1 MKAKTIL
8 VSLCLAALFCS
19 CHDDIYGSINN
30 EVELESSGLQGDM
43 SYIARF
49 GDYIVIANGDIYY
62 KTNEPS
68 TTTGLKNGQWK
79 RMANPTN
86 EKGDYDVPATT
97 YFVASDA
104 SYLYALTYVWQEN
117 DDGEN
122 EPQYARLYYTDSV
135 TGSWTLLDLV
145 DAGVIDNWNYGN
157 VKILFDNQY
166 CGTMDADDDSSDD
179 SEETSEEEEDTD
191 DSEETTD
198 DEEDDSDSTDDT
210 SSSDDSSDEDD
221 EDAYKDLSKRNAYI
235 RVRQNSLSD
244 YTLYL
249 LSGDS
254 AEEVA
259 TGASFVFGDRT
270 NAIKACY
277 FQGTDYFSR
286 GYSMTS
292 NQNYL
297 YFTGSY
303 TSGNNVAGSSVL
315 YYYDGGSTIYETNLS
330 AGSLLSVAAAK
341 DYILLG
347 TSSGLGRA
355 TLNGDFG
362 EPTGG
367 TPDFDNNGDSVISE
381 YVFMVFVLDPS
392 KCENNSTKVTNEDG
406 ETEWLGTDEYGASVI
421 KGSIRSS
428 SDSWDDTGLYAYY
441 PSRDEWNRDGD

>member
-1 MKAKTIL
+1 MKAKSI
-8 VSLCLAALFCS
+8 LAAAAVATLFCS
-19 CHDDIYGSINN
+19 CHDDLYGAIND
-30 EVELESSGLQGDM
+30 EVELEDSGLQGDM
-43 SYIARF
+43 NYIARF
-49 GDYIVIANGDIYY
+49 GDYIVIANGDVYY

-79 RMANPTN
+79 RMKNPTS
-86 EKGDYDVPATT
+86 EKGDYDIPATT
-97 YFVASDA
+97 CFVASDS
-104 SYLYALTYVWQEN
+104 SYLYALTYIWQEN

-122 EPQYARLYYTDSV
+122 EPEYAKLYYTDSV

-145 DAGVIDNWNYGN
+145 EAGIIDSWSYGN

-166 CGTMDADDDSSDD
+166 CGTMDADDDSSDEDTDEED
-179 SEETSEEEEDTD
+179 SEDEDSTDDDTSSDEDTD
-191 DSEETTD
+191 DSDTSDDTD
-198 DEEDDSDSTDDT
+198 TSDST
-210 SSSDDSSDEDD
+210 DEDD

-235 RVRQNSLSD
+235 RVRQNSSSD

-270 NAIKACY
+270 NAIRACY

-297 YFTGSY
+297 YFVGTY
-303 TSGNNVAGSSVL
+303 TSGNNVAGNSVL
-315 YYYDGGSTIYETNLS
+315 YYYDGGDEIYSASLS

-362 EPTGG
+362 APTGG

>member
-1 MKAKTIL
+1 M
-8 VSLCLAALFCS
+8 AALFCS
-19 CHDDIYGSINN
+19 CHDDLYGAINS
-30 EVELESSGLQGDM
+30 EVELEDSGLQGDM
-43 SYIARF
+43 NYIARF
-49 GDYIVIANGDIYY
+49 GDYIVIANGDVYY

-68 TTTGLKNGQWK
+68 TTTGLKNGQWHQ
-79 RMANPTN
+79 MANPTS

-97 YFVASDA
+97 YFVASD
-104 SYLYALTYVWQEN
+104 SSHLYALTYIWMEN

-122 EPQYARLYYTDSV
+122 EPKYAKLYYTNSV

-145 DAGVIDNWNYGN
+145 SAGVIDDWSYGN
-157 VKILFDNQY
+157 VKVLFDNQY

-179 SEETSEEEEDTD
+179 DTDDTD
-191 DSEETTD
+191 DSTD
-198 DEEDDSDSTDDT
+198 
-210 SSSDDSSDEDD
+210 DD
-221 EDAYKDLSKRNAYI
+221 EDAYKDLTYRNAYI
-235 RVRQNSLSD
+235 RARQNSSSD

-249 LSGDS
+249 LSGNS

-270 NAIKACY
+270 NAIRACY

-297 YFTGSY
+297 YFVGTY
-303 TSGNNVAGSSVL
+303 TSGNNVAGNSVL
-315 YYYDGGSTIYETNLS
+315 YYYDGGSTIYEASLS

-347 TSSGLGRA
+347 TSSGLARA
-355 TLNGDFG
+355 TLNGNYG
-362 EPTGG
+362 APTGG

-392 KCENNSTKVTNEDG
+392 KCENNPNTITNEDG
-406 ETEWLGTDEYGASVI
+406 ETEWLGTDEYGASII